1 LADGPAEPGLP
12 ATWVD
17 EMPIGGRLGGA
28 GPIGTLRNMATVT
41 SSPSRLRVFALATL
55 LLIACA
61 SCSPSS
67 PTLTGGARLDKDQ
80 TLRVQLDDQ
89 PASLDP
95 GQTQYPYETA
105 VLRAISEPLM
115 KARPDMTGVAPA
127 AAQSYDM
134 SSSGTI
140 YAFHLRPNAQ
150 YWDGTPVRA
159 QDFVFAWQRLIDPR
173 LASPSEAFFA
183 DDVLNGDKV
192 SVLDPQR
199 DAAKLNAAVA
209 TLGLKA
215 TDDHTFQV
223 TLSHRDPAFLWLAA
237 MPASAP
243 IRQDI
248 VSRSA
253 DKWATTPDS
262 LLTNGPFKV
271 TEMTMNDHLTVVP
284 NPHYWGPRP
293 TLTAINFMI
302 INDGAAALARYK
314 AGGIDE
320 IDIQPAQAADVA
332 GDASLN
338 RELMKTP
345 SLTLFWLAF
354 HITSAPL
361 NNARVRRALTQAID
375 RTAFVARIFQGQGLP
390 ADTFIPKGMYGYSPG
405 LGTAQKFDVSAA
417 RAALAASGVS
427 AKQLSGMKYSYDKS
441 SDFQKATATFV
452 VEQLK
457 ANLGITVTLQALDTN
472 TFNSRLGTGNFQ
484 IAGPL
489 GWTADYPDPADWYP
503 VFLTTSSH
511 NVGLYQNQQYD
522 NFVRVAGADLQ
533 PDRRDQEYQQAQQIL
548 VGDAPVAFL
557 AQTVSWNLVRSY
569 VKGSTPTSLDEWP
582 GALFPAQI
590 FISPR

>member
-1 LADGPAEPGLP
+1 VLGRQEGGLPDSPAEPGLL
-12 ATWVD
+12 AT
-17 EMPIGGRLGGA
+17 LG
-28 GPIGTLRNMATVT
+28 NMTVVT
-41 SSPSRLRVFALATL
+41 SSPSRLRALALATL
-55 LLIACA
+55 MLIAGA

-67 PTLTGGARLDKDQ
+67 PTLTGAAKLDKDQ

-115 KARPDMTGVAPA
+115 KPRPDMTGVAPA

-183 DDVLNGDKV
+183 VDVLNGDKV

-237 MPASAP
+237 MPAGAP

-248 VSRSA
+248 VSKLA

-271 TEMTMNDHLTVVP
+271 TEMVVNDHLTVVP

-293 TLTAINFMI
+293 TLTGINFLI
-302 INDGAAALARYK
+302 VNDGAAALTKYK
-314 AGGIDE
+314 SGAIDE
-320 IDIQPAQAADVA
+320 IDIQPAQAAEVA
-332 GDASLN
+332 GDASLS

-345 SLTLFWLAF
+345 SLTVFWLVF
-354 HITSAPL
+354 HVTSSPL
-361 NNARVRRALTQAID
+361 NNAKVRRALAQGID
-375 RTAFVARIFQGQGLP
+375 RAAFVAQIFQGQGLP
-390 ADTFIPKGMYGYSPG
+390 AESFIPRGMYGYAPA
-405 LGTAQKFDVSAA
+405 LGVAQKFDVAQA
-417 RAALAASGVS
+417 RATLAASGVS
-427 AKQLSGMKYSYDKS
+427 AKQLSGIKYSYDKS

-452 VEQLK
+452 RDQLK
-457 ANLGITVTLQALDTN
+457 TNLGITVTLQALDTN

-489 GWTADYPDPADWYP
+489 GWTADYPDPADWYQ

-511 NVGLYQNQQYD
+511 NVGLYQSQQYD

-557 AQTVSWNLVRSY
+557 AQTVNWNLVRSY
-569 VKGSTPTSLDEWP
+569 VKGSTPTSVDEWP
-582 GALFPAQI
+582 GALFLAQI
-590 FISPR
+590 YIAPR